1 MTPKIKLVGLDLDG
15 TVFND
20 QKQITPRTQAAIRRA
35 IEAGCQVLPVTG
47 RIFKGLP
54 VSFTSIPGVRWAV
67 TANGAAILD
76 LADGGRCVQAT
87 YLKRA
92 DALDVLDLCLPFDT
106 MLDVYTGG
114 EAVTQADRF
123 ARLEDFSSPAMLPYF
138 RTSRTVVEDL
148 RAFVAACPTGIEKI
162 TMMFAEEAQRASALA
177 LLSADRRFLVTSSL
191 PNNLEVNDQSID
203 KGKGLLAL
211 AAILGIR
218 PEETMAV
225 GDSSNDLAMLR
236 AAGLGVAMG
245 NGSAEAKAAADV
257 TTDDNNHD
265 GAAKAIER
273 YVLGQSE

>member
-1 MTPKIKLVGLDLDG
+1 M
-15 TVFND
+15 
-20 QKQITPRTQAAIRRA
+20 
-35 IEAGCQVLPVTG
+35 
-47 RIFKGLP
+47 
-54 VSFTSIPGVRWAV
+54 
-67 TANGAAILD
+67 
-76 LADGGRCVQAT
+76 
-87 YLKRA
+87 YKR
-92 DALDVLDLCLPFDT
+92 
-106 MLDVYTGG
+106 
-114 EAVTQADRF
+114 Q
-123 ARLEDFSSPAMLPYF
+123 
-138 RTSRTVVEDL
+138 
-148 RAFVAACPTGIEKI
+148 VAACPTGIEKI
-162 TMMFAEEAQRASALA
+162 TMMFAEEAQRASAMA

-211 AAILGIR
+211 AAMLGIR

>member
-1 MTPKIKLVGLDLDG
+1 
-15 TVFND
+15 
-20 QKQITPRTQAAIRRA
+20 
-35 IEAGCQVLPVTG
+35 
-47 RIFKGLP
+47 
-54 VSFTSIPGVRWAV
+54 
-67 TANGAAILD
+67 
-76 LADGGRCVQAT
+76 
-87 YLKRA
+87 
-92 DALDVLDLCLPFDT
+92 
-106 MLDVYTGG
+106 
-114 EAVTQADRF
+114 
-123 ARLEDFSSPAMLPYF
+123 MLPYF

-211 AAILGIR
+211 AAMLGIR

-273 YVLGQSE
+273 YVLGQSERCV